1 MQKQQDFLGRIQVLS
16 PDVARKISAGEVIE
30 RPSSVVK
37 ELVENSIDAGSTRI
51 DVELVEGGK
60 TLIRVADDGVG
71 IPADD
76 LAKIFLKHATSKIA
90 AIEDLEAIYTMG
102 FRGEALASIGAVSM
116 ARVVSCARGAGQG
129 AEVEVK
135 GGDRGKHKYVGAPDG
150 TQVEV
155 KELFFNIPARR
166 KFLKSTP
173 AEMSHIS
180 DMLAKLTLSHPAV
193 HFVFSHNG
201 REVFNLPSTSS
212 LKERIAAYYGEELA
226 RDLVPIS
233 SREPGLEVRGYALP
247 PSQYRTNTRMQFVFL
262 NGRPIKDAGLT
273 HAINNAYRALLPP
286 GRFPIIFLSL
296 DIDPSSVDVN
306 VHPTKL
312 EVRFR
317 DGSRVYGQVLQAVKK
332 ALNQLQPGLVP
343 PPAAP
348 SGADAN
354 TGASQDVRV
363 PPKMFD
369 RRGSGGV
376 TGSLLPRTPA
386 VTPGRETAEMGYGRF
401 VQLHSAYIVE
411 ETPKGINIIDQHA
424 LHEAALYHDIKG
436 IIQEKTLSSQR
447 LLIPELLEL
456 SPEDFFRILE
466 LKDVLER
473 LGLELEEFG
482 RNSVIVRA
490 VPQILKDVDPKE
502 LIKGLL
508 EDTRERLT
516 GEQMTDRIIK
526 VLACRGAVKSGQKL
540 SSQELVALLERR
552 KGTEP
557 LSHCPHGRPTTLF
570 FSLEELDKQF
580 KRTGK

>member
-1 MQKQQDFLGRIQVLS
+1 
-16 PDVARKISAGEVIE
+16 
-30 RPSSVVK
+30 
-37 ELVENSIDAGSTRI
+37 
-51 DVELVEGGK
+51 
-60 TLIRVADDGVG
+60 
-71 IPADD
+71 
-76 LAKIFLKHATSKIA
+76 
-90 AIEDLEAIYTMG
+90 
-102 FRGEALASIGAVSM
+102 
-116 ARVVSCARGAGQG
+116 
-129 AEVEVK
+129 
-135 GGDRGKHKYVGAPDG
+135 
-150 TQVEV
+150 
-155 KELFFNIPARR
+155 
-166 KFLKSTP
+166 
-173 AEMSHIS
+173 
-180 DMLAKLTLSHPAV
+180 
-193 HFVFSHNG
+193 
-201 REVFNLPSTSS
+201 
-212 LKERIAAYYGEELA
+212 
-226 RDLVPIS
+226 
-233 SREPGLEVRGYALP
+233 
-247 PSQYRTNTRMQFVFL
+247 
-262 NGRPIKDAGLT
+262 
-273 HAINNAYRALLPP
+273 
-286 GRFPIIFLSL
+286 
-296 DIDPSSVDVN
+296 
-306 VHPTKL
+306 
-312 EVRFR
+312 
-317 DGSRVYGQVLQAVKK
+317 
-332 ALNQLQPGLVP
+332 
-343 PPAAP
+343 
-348 SGADAN
+348 
-354 TGASQDVRV
+354 
-363 PPKMFD
+363 MFD
-369 RRGSGGV
+369 RYGSGGV

-386 VTPGRETAEMGYGRF
+386 VTPGRETAETGYGRF

-436 IIQEKTLSSQR
+436 TIQEKTLSSQR

-552 KGTEP
+552 KDTEP